1 MDRCPVC
8 GRPIQQ
14 ASMGRPRVYCRPA
27 CRQAAYKR
35 RHPLGEH
42 LIRDMGL
49 AGRPSLMELLAE
61 AGIHD
66 PPRVH
71 VG

>member
-1 MDRCPVC
+1 
-8 GRPIQQ
+8 
-14 ASMGRPRVYCRPA
+14 MGRPRVYCRPA

>member
-1 MDRCPVC
+1 
-8 GRPIQQ
+8 
-14 ASMGRPRVYCRPA
+14 MGRPRVYCRRPE

-35 RHPLGEH
+35 RHPLREH